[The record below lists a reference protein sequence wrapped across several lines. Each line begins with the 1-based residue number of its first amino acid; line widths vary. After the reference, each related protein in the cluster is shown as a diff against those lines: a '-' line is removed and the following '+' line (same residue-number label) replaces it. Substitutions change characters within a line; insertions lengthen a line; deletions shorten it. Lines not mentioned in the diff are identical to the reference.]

1 MSVQLARGFIL
12 LLAVLARSRKSR
24 KLIPAGFFSGCG
36 DIINLVDF
44 NKVSVASHDGLYFRW
59 RGLILLLALC
69 ASRNLGNL
77 VDFPLAL
84 LAEGW
89 RGLIAHRNSRSHR
102 YH

>member
-44 NKVSVASHDGLYFRW
+44 YKVSVASHDGLYFR
-59 RGLILLLALC
+59 
-69 ASRNLGNL
+69 
-77 VDFPLAL
+77 
-84 LAEGW
+84 
-89 RGLIAHRNSRSHR
+89 
-102 YH
+102 